1 MKWKDSHL
9 QINLLKQES
18 FKGKGFKK
26 MCVNGTNKGLPFS
39 NLTILGQKKFRT
51 KNTFS
56 EIGRLLSSLIPLS
69 SLKVGLSY

>member
-1 MKWKDSHL
+1 
-9 QINLLKQES
+9 
-18 FKGKGFKK
+18 

-39 NLTILGQKKFRT
+39 NITILGKKKFRT